1 MIGLIILAIS
11 AIIIL
16 APLLFALVMALCDY
30 LEHINPLLP
39 FSLLLTVPLIGLIL
53 ALCGI

>member
-30 LEHINPLLP
+30 LEHIHPLLP

-53 ALCGI
+53 LLCGI